1 MLSFVPLGLCEI
13 NGRVWL
19 STSSTFLYK
28 NYILFILRLT
38 VCLWTGLEQHVIQ
51 TRIHPLCHQQTGY
64 LINGMSQKVLFLLGI
79 MLHIYGGENNFEIK
93 VLNPEIGL
101 PGIITIIKL
110 LCLNPPRFCEQGGH
124 NTDVINCPECW
135 AFCPKKGLRKSFD
148 IQ

>member
-13 NGRVWL
+13 NGSVWL

-28 NYILFILRLT
+28 NYILVILCLT
-38 VCLWTGLEQHVIQ
+38 VCLKQHVIQ
-51 TRIHPLCHQQTGY
+51 ARIHPLCHQQTGY

-79 MLHIYGGENNFEIK
+79 MLHIYGGENNFERK

-101 PGIITIIKL
+101 PGIIIIIKL
-110 LCLNPPRFCEQGGH
+110 LCLNPPRFCKQGG
-124 NTDVINCPECW
+124 NDTDVINCPECW
-135 AFCPKKGLRKSFD
+135 AFSPKKGLRQSFN